1 MVLVASQ
8 PIKRGQ
14 EVTDNYGMDFL
25 NVNRTLRRKWLQVY
39 VDIRLFEILAVTK
52 KRGQSSNRIKLP
64 KKVLV
69 SSFENIKYNPTK
81 VEIIKYG

>member
-64 KKVLV
+64 KKYLCLLLKI
-69 SSFENIKYNPTK
+69 SSTIQLK
-81 VEIIKYG
+81 

>member
-25 NVNRTLRRKWLQVY
+25 NVNRTLRRNWLQVRGY
-39 VDIRLFEILAVTK
+39 IRLFEILAVAQT
-52 KRGQSSNRIKLP
+52 RGQSSNRIKLL
-64 KKVLV
+64 KKYLSLLLKI
-69 SSFENIKYNPTK
+69 SSTIQRK
-81 VEIIKYG
+81 